1 MRGIVIRWLINAI
14 ALWITVQIAALLP
27 GKYLTATD
35 NVATFLVVGAI
46 FGLVNALVRPV
57 VVLLTCP
64 LRILTLGLFTLVI
77 NAAMLWLTGW
87 LASYLDVGFVVH
99 GIPGAFLGAIILGV
113 VSAILTLVVRE

>member
-27 GKYLTATD
+27 GRYLTATD
-35 NVATFLVVGAI
+35 NVATFLIVGAI
-46 FGLVNALVRPV
+46 FGLVNALVRPI

-87 LASYLDVGFVVH
+87 LASYLDVGFEVH
-99 GIPGAFLGAIILGV
+99 GIPGAFLGAIILSV